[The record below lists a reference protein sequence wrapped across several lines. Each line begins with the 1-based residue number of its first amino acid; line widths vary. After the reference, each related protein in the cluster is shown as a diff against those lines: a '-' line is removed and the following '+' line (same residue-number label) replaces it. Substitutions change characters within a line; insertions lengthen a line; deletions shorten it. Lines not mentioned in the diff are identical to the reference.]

1 MLRSKV
7 LFVLSLT
14 FKHVG
19 WYAVSVFDKQEPEQE
34 QEPQSQDQEQK
45 PKHKEQQ
52 RQQQQQQIQQQQQQ
66 QKQQQKQ
73 KQNKRI
79 KQQKQRLTGFVS
91 PPSRAEKGVQGKT
104 TTRTKTKTI
113 IFANSWKTWCFP
125 TRFCHEP
132 PSILYACMI
141 LVSME

>member
-52 RQQQQQQIQQQQQQ
+52 RQQQQQIQQQQ

-79 KQQKQRLTGFVS
+79 KQQKQRLTGVVS

-113 IFANSWKTWCFP
+113 IFANPWKTWCFP